1 MDLKVMFFFS
11 GHRIFYFW
19 FFFFGLRVKSYY
31 LFVLSVCLSVCVSV
45 MTIPLTIPKTSTSA
59 FYSILGS

>member
-31 LFVLSVCLSVCVSV
+31 LFVLSVCLSDCVSGDDDPAYD
-45 MTIPLTIPKTSTSA
+45 TQTSTSA